1 MPSDMHMYGHCPTQ
15 PTGPQPLRCS
25 HVTAPS
31 VTGRHHLHAPQE
43 NPTGRLLSCRFQ
55 FAKILLRMLASI
67 LGLVQNVLSLAD
79 TQCYLSFR
87 CTAQWFDDG
96 HHMCGCHTTLS
107 RTLFPMLRLSLLGLT
122 RFAPGSLVFPLPF
135 TLSAHPSG
143 PECFHAVSGL

>member
-1 MPSDMHMYGHCPTQ
+1 MHPRYGSN
-15 PTGPQPLRCS
+15 R
-25 HVTAPS
+25 
-31 VTGRHHLHAPQE
+31 VTGRHHLHTPQE

-67 LGLVQNVLSLAD
+67 LGLVQNVFSLTD

-96 HHMCGCHTTLS
+96 HHTCGCHMTLS
-107 RTLFPMLRLSLLGLT
+107 QYHEPYSLCCAFHS
-122 RFAPGSLVFPLPF
+122 RGSLGPHLEACFPLPF

-143 PECFHAVSGL
+143 PECFLAVSGL